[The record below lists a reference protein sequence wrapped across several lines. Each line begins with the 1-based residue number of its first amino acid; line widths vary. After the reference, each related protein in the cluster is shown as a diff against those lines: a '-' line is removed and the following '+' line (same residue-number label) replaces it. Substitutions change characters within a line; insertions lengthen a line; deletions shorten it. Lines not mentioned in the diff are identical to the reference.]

1 VEIVES
7 ATDISVPLGDLQPVP
22 VSSNP
27 ELSTGLPPP
36 AIAPSERPSC
46 AVETTISIIGGRW
59 KVLILRELLSGV
71 KRFNALHRALHGI
84 TQKMLTQQLREME
97 ADGIVHREVYLQVPP
112 KVEYSLTELGQSLE
126 PILAAM
132 HEWGIK
138 YGQAQKQ

>member
-1 VEIVES
+1 MKIVES

-132 HEWGIK
+132 YEWGIK